1 MGRSRAQQ
9 DRYEPAAL
17 WPVSGGCGEESIRR
31 LLPRGWAEA
40 TDFRGNW
47 SSHAVRETQIA
58 AVPVFLLAAVVAI
71 ALRRSHCTYAG
82 GMTRYRF
89 LNGMGDVVAEDE
101 FADHEAAMAGIA
113 ELDQE
118 LDAEQG
124 EIQRVEFFGPE
135 GDWRWAGALP
145 V

>member
-1 MGRSRAQQ
+1 MPCIDRSGLGSAGRR
-9 DRYEPAAL
+9 
-17 WPVSGGCGEESIRR
+17 
-31 LLPRGWAEA
+31 
-40 TDFRGNW
+40 
-47 SSHAVRETQIA
+47 
-58 AVPVFLLAAVVAI
+58 
-71 ALRRSHCTYAG
+71 TYAG
-82 GMTRYRF
+82 AMTRYRF

-118 LDAEQG
+118 LDADQG

-145 V
+145 I